1 MRSARLVVAASE
13 VPSGVRIRTLYCD
26 WSSCGRKFVPTN
38 MTRGTIDRITPTLAA
53 TTTPRCDMLHVSMRV
68 YQVSRNLKKN
78 DSLEE
83 CCAAPVCSGGL
94 MKREHSIGVRVK
106 DTSSE
111 TAMAKAEVNPKELM
125 KRPTM
130 PPMKPTGRK
139 TARKHKVEA
148 ITANPSFV

>member
-1 MRSARLVVAASE
+1 
-13 VPSGVRIRTLYCD
+13 
-26 WSSCGRKFVPTN
+26 
-38 MTRGTIDRITPTLAA
+38 
-53 TTTPRCDMLHVSMRV
+53 MLHVSMRV
-68 YQVSRNLKKN
+68 YQISRNLKKN

-83 CCAAPVCSGGL
+83 CCPDPVCSGGL

-130 PPMKPTGRK
+130 PPMKPTGRN
-139 TARKHKVEA
+139 TASRLKVVA
-148 ITANPSFV
+148 ITARPISLVPWIAASNGGIFFSSINR